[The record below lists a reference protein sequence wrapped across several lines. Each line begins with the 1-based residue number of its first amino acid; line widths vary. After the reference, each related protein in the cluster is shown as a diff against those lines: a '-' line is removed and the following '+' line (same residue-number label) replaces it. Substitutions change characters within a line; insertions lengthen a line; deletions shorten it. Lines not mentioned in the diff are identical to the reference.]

1 MVSPAIATRDGADF
15 GSSHIAPLHRIAVPF
30 PDTVSRPGPHGQPWT
45 GATSLLPP
53 IPNPD
58 TVPADADPV
67 QPVTTAAS
75 WRALVAPYL
84 VPSARRALLQL
95 LTTALPYLAVMTG
108 MLIAL
113 NYGVLAGMLLLPVGA
128 FLLVRLFIIQHDC
141 GHGSFFK
148 SDWANGL
155 LGRALSLLTLTPY
168 AFWRRDHAMHHATTG
183 NLDRRGDGDV
193 TLLTLAEYRALPLVR
208 RIAYRLY
215 RHPLVM
221 FGVGPAWLI
230 LWCLR
235 VPKGSPWH
243 RWRDWLSIV
252 GTDAALAA
260 LITTLVLLLG
270 PLPVLLG
277 WLPVMLLSA
286 TIGVWLFYVQHQF
299 ETAYW
304 ESRSRWDFQAAALRG
319 SSFYDLPRV
328 LHWMTG
334 NIGFHHIHHLA
345 SRIPNYRLRECHE
358 ANPAFQAAPR
368 LTLLQSL
375 RCARLAL
382 WDAEHRKLV
391 PFGAARPP
399 ER

>member
-1 MVSPAIATRDGADF
+1 MT
-15 GSSHIAPLHRIAVPF
+15 
-30 PDTVSRPGPHGQPWT
+30 
-45 GATSLLPP
+45 
-53 IPNPD
+53 
-58 TVPADADPV
+58 
-67 QPVTTAAS
+67 

-84 VPSARRALLQL
+84 EPSPRRALMQL
-95 LTTALPYLAVMTG
+95 LNTALPFLGVMSG

-113 NYGVLAGMLLLPVGA
+113 NYGVLAGMMLFPVGA
-128 FLLVRLFIIQHDC
+128 LLLVRLFIIQHDC

-148 SDWANGL
+148 SPWANGL
-155 LGRALSLLTLTPY
+155 LGRSLSLLTLTPY

-183 NLDRRGDGDV
+183 NLDRRGAGDV
-193 TLLTLAEYRALPLVR
+193 TLLTLTEYRALPLPR

-215 RHPLVM
+215 RHPVVM

-235 VPKGSPWH
+235 VPKGNPWH

-260 LITTLVLLLG
+260 LITTLVLILG

-277 WLPVMLLSA
+277 WLPVMLLAA
-286 TIGVWLFYVQHQF
+286 TIGVWLFYIQHQF
-299 ETAYW
+299 EETYW
-304 ESRSRWDFQAAALRG
+304 EPRPRWDFHAAALRG
-319 SSFYDLPRV
+319 SSFYDLPRA

-358 ANPAFQAAPR
+358 ANPAFHAAPR
-368 LTLLQSL
+368 LTLRESL

-382 WDAEHRKLV
+382 WDPEHRRLV
-391 PFGAARPP
+391 PFRAANGGRSAVRPG
-399 ER
+399 

>member
-1 MVSPAIATRDGADF
+1 MPTQPAAT
-15 GSSHIAPLHRIAVPF
+15 
-30 PDTVSRPGPHGQPWT
+30 
-45 GATSLLPP
+45 
-53 IPNPD
+53 
-58 TVPADADPV
+58 
-67 QPVTTAAS
+67 

-84 VPSARRALLQL
+84 VPSPTRALLQL
-95 LTTALPYLAVMTG
+95 ITTALPFLAVMTG

-113 NYGVLAGMLLLPVGA
+113 HYGVLAGMALFPVGA

-148 SDWANGL
+148 SSWANGL
-155 LGRALSLLTLTPY
+155 LGRALSLATLTPY

-183 NLDRRGDGDV
+183 NLDRRGSGDV
-193 TLLTLAEYRALPLVR
+193 TLLTLAEYQALPLFR
-208 RIAYRLY
+208 RIGYRLY

-235 VPKGSPWH
+235 VPRGSPWH

-260 LITTLVLLLG
+260 LVTTLVLILG

-286 TIGVWLFYVQHQF
+286 AIGVWLFYVQHQF
-299 ETAYW
+299 EAAYW
-304 ESRSRWDFQAAALRG
+304 EPRPQWDFHAAALRG

-334 NIGFHHIHHLA
+334 NSGFHHIHHLA

-358 ANPAFQAAPR
+358 ANPVLQTAPR
-368 LTLLQSL
+368 LTLVESL
-375 RCARLAL
+375 RCARLGL
-382 WDAEHRKLV
+382 WDPERRKLV
-391 PFGAARPP
+391 PFQAAKRD
-399 ER
+399 RGRL